1 VIIEENNPDHT
12 DVAEIENIKPH
23 RLRHSCATIF
33 LNSKGSAANLQSHLG
48 HKDFRTTKIYAK
60 SLKTAI
66 QRNVEATQK
75 AIDRRRGTTPLHLVV
90 FRGNKDLVELLI
102 QNGADVNA
110 KSGQG
115 ETPLALAEQR
125 EHREIVK
132 LLQKH
137 GAKE

>member
-1 VIIEENNPDHT
+1 
-12 DVAEIENIKPH
+12 
-23 RLRHSCATIF
+23 
-33 LNSKGSAANLQSHLG
+33 
-48 HKDFRTTKIYAK
+48 
-60 SLKTAI
+60 
-66 QRNVEATQK
+66 
-75 AIDRRRGTTPLHLVV
+75 VV